1 MLGKVHMWTMSE
13 EERLAYIEK
22 HPIKK
27 PLKQLR
33 TGYRQKYPH
42 EKAVAARWGKK
53 EK

>member
-1 MLGKVHMWTMSE
+1 MQGKVEIWTMSE

-27 PLKQLR
+27 PLEKLR
-33 TGYRQKYPH
+33 KGYRQKYPH
-42 EKAVAARWGKK
+42 EKAVEARWGKK